1 MAKSTLQRLIDAG
14 VEFTNMTRKQ
24 AESIV
29 KQLVKAGDVRRAD
42 ADKAVQELLSRSKET
57 SDRWSEGFQRELSK
71 QVNWMSERF
80 DELEDRFEDLAETL
94 TARVEQ
100 SADGAAEK
108 KAAAKKKAAS
118 KKTSSKKKSASKKKS
133 LAKKKTA
140 KKKTAKKSTAKKSAS
155 KKSTAKT
162 TTAKKQAASA
172 SAPTDDAVGT
182 SGVAPIAT
190 TRADRDGD

>member
-14 VEFTNMTRKQ
+14 VEFTNMSRKQ

-29 KQLVKAGDVRRAD
+29 KQMVKAGDVRRAD
-42 ADKAVQELLSRSKET
+42 ADKAVQELLSRSRET
-57 SDRWSEGFQRELSK
+57 SDRWTEGFQRELAK

-100 SADGAAEK
+100 SADAATEK
-108 KAAAKKKAAS
+108 KAAAKKTAAKKKAAT
-118 KKTSSKKKSASKKKS
+118 KKSATKKKSASKKKG
-133 LAKKKTA
+133 AKKTTA
-140 KKKTAKKSTAKKSAS
+140 SKQKSAKKSTATKKTSS
-155 KKSTAKT
+155 T
-162 TTAKKQAASA
+162 TTSA
-172 SAPTDDAVGT
+172 DVAVGT

-190 TRADRDGD
+190 SRADRDGD